1 MLYPH
6 QVEAI
11 RWMKTTEEQPRLHE
25 MQPRG
30 GILAHE
36 MGLGKTVTMLTHM
49 ASTSGLNLVVCPKSV
64 LTHWVKEAETRGCF
78 HGPEVFLYYGSNRG
92 SHLTPG
98 TRLVVTTFDIARTE
112 SSHKKTSLLFTT
124 LWERIVLDEAHR
136 IAERN
141 SKTSKSISQLRGF
154 NRWCLTGTPYKNGL
168 SDIVALCKFL
178 KIQPYSKATW
188 WKHNAHH
195 ELSLRQWRS
204 LYLHIRYKSASFLA
218 PLKVK
223 HRALEPTEF
232 EAQLQNSIRAIQV
245 RGALESKGKLQEF
258 ELLKI
263 LRLRQAAVHP
273 WLCLPDA
280 TVPLQNEFSGLRTS
294 SSCCFKEQHTHPEE
308 TRECNMEHSL
318 DLWDTDSMGL
328 PMEDSV
334 TTTSATTDT
343 EATLPTLPTAAT
355 AVGTL
360 IAPWTVTLGASST
373 TFHCSQHSL
382 CLKCASTSLVCPVC
396 VCAFPNANR
405 YTDKEELVGVG
416 VQEWKHSSKTLELL
430 RIVQKHT
437 LKSHKTVVFSQWTSC
452 LDLIQ
457 KMFTFYGIAF
467 CRFDGTVV
475 TLEERTGIVEQF
487 AKSDN
492 TFVMLTSLGAGAEGI
507 NLTCAST
514 VVLMEPYWNASIEKQ
529 AIDRVH
535 RLGQTQKTRVYK
547 LTLKHSVEDWIL
559 RLQQLKEQE
568 LEFYL
573 KGTTPVAPQVQPDS
587 TALGK
592 RQQRLLEKTTGGA
605 STSGSWKKNIKLTS
619 PQNNMLSSFIY

>member
-78 HGPEVFLYYGSNRG
+78 HGPEVFLYYGSNRS
-92 SHLTPG
+92 SHLAPG

-245 RGALESKGKLQEF
+245 RGAVESKGKLQEF

-280 TVPLQNEFSGLRTS
+280 TMPLDSPSTPS
-294 SSCCFKEQHTHPEE
+294 TCCFAEQQQQQHTPSEE
-308 TRECNMEHSL
+308 ALDCKMEQSL
-318 DLWDTDSMGL
+318 DLWDTESMA
-328 PMEDSV
+328 PSMEN
-334 TTTSATTDT
+334 TAAAAEAITET
-343 EATLPTLPTAAT
+343 EAAA
-355 AVGTL
+355 VETL
-360 IAPWTVTLGASST
+360 IAPWTVTLNASST
-373 TFHCSQHSL
+373 TFYCSQHTL
-382 CLKCASTSLVCPVC
+382 CPKCASTSLVCPVC
-396 VCAFPNANR
+396 VCAFPNANQGAQEW
-405 YTDKEELVGVG
+405 KHQGA
-416 VQEWKHSSKTLELL
+416 QEWKHSSKTLELL

-437 LKSHKTVVFSQWTSC
+437 LKGHKTVVFSQWTSC

-487 AKSDN
+487 AKSDS

-619 PQNNMLSSFIY
+619 PKNNMLSSFIY

>member
-49 ASTSGLNLVVCPKSV
+49 ASTGGLNLVVCPKSV

-78 HGPEVFLYYGSNRG
+78 HSGEIFLYYGSNRNT
-92 SHLTPG
+92 SLQPE

-195 ELSLRQWRS
+195 ELSLKQWRA
-204 LYLHIRYKSASFLA
+204 LYLHIRYKSASFLT

-223 HRALEPTEF
+223 HVSLEASEF
-232 EAQLQNSIRAIQV
+232 ERQVQASIRGIQV
-245 RGALESKGKLQEF
+245 RGGLESKGKLQEF

-273 WLCLPDA
+273 FLCLPDDVREYLLQSTRDRRQLGTYCFCA
-280 TVPLQNEFSGLRTS
+280 MPCAHDGVLTDESVPQGSFPQEGLLQESDESLTEEGLS
-294 SSCCFKEQHTHPEE
+294 EESLSQEGLSEEPEALTWIKTE
-308 TRECNMEHSL
+308 TQ
-318 DLWDTDSMGL
+318 
-328 PMEDSV
+328 V
-334 TTTSATTDT
+334 
-343 EATLPTLPTAAT
+343 
-355 AVGTL
+355 V
-360 IAPWTVTLGASST
+360 PWTVTLAPSST
-373 TFHCSQHSL
+373 TFVCSEHAL
-382 CLKCASTSLVCPVC
+382 CAKCASNTLVCPAC
-396 VCAFPNANR
+396 VSG
-405 YTDKEELVGVG
+405 TLDGTT
-416 VQEWKHSSKTLELL
+416 EWPHSTKTLELL
-430 RIVQKHT
+430 HIVQKHT
-437 LKSHKTVVFSQWTSC
+437 AKGHKTVVFSQWTSC

-457 KMFTFYGIAF
+457 KMFLFYDIAF

-487 AKSDN
+487 AKSST

-547 LTLKHSVEDWIL
+547 LTLQDSVEDWIL
-559 RLQQLKEQE
+559 KLQRLKEQE

-587 TALGK
+587 SALGK
-592 RQQRLLEKTTGGA
+592 RQQRLIEKTTGGA
-605 STSGSWKKNIKLTS
+605 STGGPWKKSIKTTPS
-619 PQNNMLSSFIY
+619 QNNMLSNFIY